1 METIL
6 GVTNPITMFT
16 VANVRRMPGINEAD
30 MDRIEE
36 FARRAK
42 FERTPDM
49 LCPDEGEEEE

>member
-1 METIL
+1 
-6 GVTNPITMFT
+6 MFS
-16 VANVRRMPGINEAD
+16 VVNVQCMPGINEAD